1 MAEIEWEC
9 WEQSPVIF
17 HLNQSCQKCLF
28 AGPLLARFGLTLQP
42 ARRVRRLVQRS
53 KITEGI
59 RPKAVTEYE
68 PERKLRTHYAV
79 RCQGCG
85 EETVY
90 LLEPWTEVEELYKSP
105 DFDLAKHARL
115 KQPALFDVE
124 AVRRG

>member
-1 MAEIEWEC
+1 MAEIQWGR
-9 WEQSPVIF
+9 WEQPPVMT
-17 HLNQSCQKCLF
+17 HLDQSCPKCLY
-28 AGPLLARFGLTLQP
+28 AGPLLARFGTTLQP

-59 RPKAVTEYE
+59 RAKAVTEIE
-68 PERKLRTHYAV
+68 PARTLRTHYAV

-90 LLEPWTEVEELYKSP
+90 LLESWTEVEELYRSP

-115 KQPALFDVE
+115 DQPALFEVE
-124 AVRRG
+124 LRHG